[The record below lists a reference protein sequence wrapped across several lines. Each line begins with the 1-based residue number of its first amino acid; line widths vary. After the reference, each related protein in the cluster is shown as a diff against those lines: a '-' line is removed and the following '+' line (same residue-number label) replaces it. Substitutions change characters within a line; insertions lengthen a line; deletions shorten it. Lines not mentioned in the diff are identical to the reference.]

1 MAALQGSGGGG
12 GGGGG
17 SGGGGGGGSG
27 GGGGGGRPR
36 ALRLSPSTVEFW
48 AVPLAFAAADDSSP
62 GVTPPASLG
71 QLLATDA
78 EVCGENIYHGY
89 AYYGST

>member
-1 MAALQGSGGGG
+1 MAALQGSGGGC
-12 GGGGG
+12 
-17 SGGGGGGGSG
+17 SGL
-27 GGGGGGRPR
+27 PR

-62 GVTPPASLG
+62 GGTSPASLG

-78 EVCGENIYHGY
+78 EVCGEDIYHGY